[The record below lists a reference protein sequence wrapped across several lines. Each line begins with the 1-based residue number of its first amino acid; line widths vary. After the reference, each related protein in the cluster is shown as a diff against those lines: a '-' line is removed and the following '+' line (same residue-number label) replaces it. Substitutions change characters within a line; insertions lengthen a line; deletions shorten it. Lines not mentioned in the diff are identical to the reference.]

1 MSLHFS
7 AGNNSEQ
14 NNLKQNYTHCAYE
27 ISKQFTV
34 NNMNKTGFK
43 KLKYDFSVSSDTID
57 INDIDE
63 IHKYL
68 IKKNTTLHICVD
80 SFYNSNVGDV
90 RFWWFIGHE
99 MYIPE

>member
-27 ISKQFTV
+27 ISKHFTV

-63 IHKYL
+63 MHKYL
-68 IKKNTTLHICVD
+68 IKKKHNIA
-80 SFYNSNVGDV
+80 Y
-90 RFWWFIGHE
+90 
-99 MYIPE
+99 MP